1 MKRLMIVFFA
11 VFLLAGCSSKEK
23 TTLKEA
29 LLAKFKD
36 DSDLKDYKLDPETIA
51 DCVVSEIGNALPG
64 FAGDPR
70 RDQYFEAYTRFV
82 NAKSPADAEK
92 AVADYQHLF
101 GSIKEAR
108 HAALSVTDHV
118 MTCMGKGVAMAGD
131 DKAEGN

>member
-1 MKRLMIVFFA
+1 MIAFLA

-51 DCVVSEIGNALPG
+51 DCVLGEISSGLPG

-70 RDQYFEAYTRFV
+70 REQYFEAYTRFA

-92 AVADYQHLF
+92 AVADYQQLF
-101 GSIKEAR
+101 GSVKDAR
-108 HAALSVTDHV
+108 RAALSVTDHV
-118 MTCMGKGVAMAGD
+118 MTCMGKAVAMTGD
-131 DKAEGN
+131 DAGESK